1 MCRTGQGKSGL
12 LNRKYQLDLQPA
24 GGGGLAH
31 KEKEKVGKL
40 CLSMRKC
47 WKMIIK
53 GKNFV
58 KGIGKNMTARKRR
71 EKIEYECGKILYC
84 KSNGK
89 KGGKVYWKKKML

>member
-1 MCRTGQGKSGL
+1 
-12 LNRKYQLDLQPA
+12 
-24 GGGGLAH
+24 
-31 KEKEKVGKL
+31 
-40 CLSMRKC
+40 
-47 WKMIIK
+47 MIIK